1 MGQMTIPD
9 ERGLPVDY
17 EGALPRAYD
26 RRATPRPEVL
36 TRQEYDRQ
44 FAASL
49 RAMRKQL
56 KEEYEE
62 S

>member
-1 MGQMTIPD
+1 MIATD
-9 ERGLPVDY
+9 ERNLPADF
-17 EGALPRAYD
+17 EGCLPRAYD

-49 RAMRKQL
+49 RAMRERL
-56 KEEYEE
+56 KEEANG
-62 S
+62 